1 MPLYALD
8 DREPVVH
15 PTAWV
20 ADTAQLIGDV
30 RLEPDSSVWFGCVL
44 RGDNEPLVI
53 GRGSNVQDCAV
64 MHTDRGFPLVI
75 GAGVT
80 IGHQATLHG
89 CTIGDGALIG
99 IQAIVLN
106 GARIGRHCLVAAGS
120 LVTEGREFPDGTLIM
135 GSPARVVRDL
145 DPGQM
150 ERLRLGA
157 AHYVENAR
165 RYRAGLRRL
174 A

>member
-8 DREPVVH
+8 DREPQVH

-30 RLEPDSSVWFGCVL
+30 RLAPDSSVWFGCVL
-44 RGDNEPLVI
+44 RGDNEPLVV
-53 GRGSNVQDCAV
+53 GRGSNVQECTV

-75 GAGVT
+75 GDGVT
-80 IGHQATLHG
+80 VGHQATLHG
-89 CTIGDGALIG
+89 CSIGDGALIG

-135 GSPARVVRDL
+135 GSPAKVVREL
-145 DPGQM
+145 DPAQI
-150 ERLRLGA
+150 ERLRHGA
-157 AHYVENAR
+157 AHYVDNAR

>member
-53 GRGSNVQDCAV
+53 GHGSNVQDCAV